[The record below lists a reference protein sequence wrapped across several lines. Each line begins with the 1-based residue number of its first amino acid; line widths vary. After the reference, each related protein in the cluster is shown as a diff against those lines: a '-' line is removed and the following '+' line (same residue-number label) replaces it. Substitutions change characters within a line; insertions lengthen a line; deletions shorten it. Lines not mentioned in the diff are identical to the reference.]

1 MGVVAAKAGEV
12 IMAAVN
18 TAAMIT
24 MMRTERV
31 TQSSLF

>member
-1 MGVVAAKAGEV
+1 MGVEAAYAGEV

-18 TAAMIT
+18 TAAMIQT
-24 MMRTERV
+24 MRTERV

>member
-1 MGVVAAKAGEV
+1 VAAKAGVV

-24 MMRTERV
+24 TMRARLV
-31 TQSSLF
+31 TQSSFF